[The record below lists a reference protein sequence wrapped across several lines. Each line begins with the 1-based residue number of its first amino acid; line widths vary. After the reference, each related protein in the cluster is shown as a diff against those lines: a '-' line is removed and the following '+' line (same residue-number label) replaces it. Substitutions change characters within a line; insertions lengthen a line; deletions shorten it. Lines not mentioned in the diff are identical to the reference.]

1 MEILCIGT
9 YWGWFSNM
17 VIWDLWS
24 ISDHPV
30 KVLSMVFEV
39 LFILLSRHC
48 VLRNIIKW
56 SWCRSKNAKVLKK
69 KHLSLT
75 YFRESFGTTFL
86 ENIGCCW
93 QVHLNLTH
101 HKNKF
106 LNKCFKSYG
115 SMMSYHPGAPQM
127 IETFNLNLYDIY

>member
-1 MEILCIGT
+1 MEVLNKSCFSLQMGNCPIPVAEDPGLCC
-9 YWGWFSNM
+9 F
-17 VIWDLWS
+17 
-24 ISDHPV
+24 
-30 KVLSMVFEV
+30 VFE
-39 LFILLSRHC
+39 LSL
-48 VLRNIIKW
+48 LRNMIKW

-69 KHLSLT
+69 KYLSLT

-127 IETFNLNLYDIY
+127 IETFNLNLYDIYVTLLSLLSVLFY